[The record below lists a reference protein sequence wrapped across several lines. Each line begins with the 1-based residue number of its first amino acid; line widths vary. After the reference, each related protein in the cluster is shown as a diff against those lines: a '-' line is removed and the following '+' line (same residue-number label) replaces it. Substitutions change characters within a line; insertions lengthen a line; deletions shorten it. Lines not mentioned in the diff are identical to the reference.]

1 MARPMPVAYG
11 ARIGLCAIGA
21 YGLLP
26 STMRPIGRIRGRFSY
41 IMSATASA
49 PAGCNVPASPAAT
62 RVPGRRVAPC
72 MSRVSA
78 QARHIEPAFPQD
90 VCSGEGNGLTRADG
104 RRFDDICEMSIMID
118 RILGFCRL

>member
-1 MARPMPVAYG
+1 MPVAYG

-49 PAGCNVPASPAAT
+49 PAGRNVPASPAAT
-62 RVPGRRVAPC
+62 RAGEIAAV
-72 MSRVSA
+72 
-78 QARHIEPAFPQD
+78 RHYA
-90 VCSGEGNGLTRADG
+90 
-104 RRFDDICEMSIMID
+104 
-118 RILGFCRL
+118 ILFGQSLF